1 MTPTHPR
8 SPTPTQLP
16 DLRRLG
22 PMSDG
27 QRSTFVGLSRDNH
40 AFMRETRTVQVM
52 RCVPLSF
59 ASPLSLSQD
68 MDARRSYLEGDR
80 KEVNESLASV
90 HGFASSCS
98 KGSRH
103 LQTGCWRMT
112 KCSRRGRPWLS
123 LRLEIASHSTRR
135 NVTWHCATLL
145 NNGSGV
151 LRREAERQG
160 SATSLTKRGPDG
172 PRAKRRNSL
181 LAI

>member
-16 DLRRLG
+16 DLRHLG

-123 LRLEIASHSTRR
+123 LRSRD
-135 NVTWHCATLL
+135 
-145 NNGSGV
+145 
-151 LRREAERQG
+151 REPLYKTERDM
-160 SATSLTKRGPDG
+160 ALC
-172 PRAKRRNSL
+172 NSL
-181 LAI
+181 KQRFRSLEEGSRKGKGQQLR